1 MAMITRGLR
10 IVFVLGLAFWALRL
24 ASAQDGGAGDGREK
38 SGLCQE
44 KNAALRTE
52 FEQAVST
59 RNSCEQSTDCAVLT
73 PGCPF
78 GCYVGVARAHA
89 SEVEVLAEKLVGSN
103 APDCRCMYKC
113 PAAPQASCVHGICT
127 TEGGH

>member
-1 MAMITRGLR
+1 MAMVKNASK
-10 IVFVLGLAFWALRL
+10 IVFVLVWAVRL
-24 ASAQDGGAGDGREK
+24 ASAQDGDV
-38 SGLCQE
+38 CQE

-52 FEQAVST
+52 LEQAVST
-59 RNSCEQSTDCAVLT
+59 RNSCEHSTDCAVLT

-89 SEVEVLAEKLVGSN
+89 SEVEVLAEKLVGHN

-113 PAAPQASCVHGICT
+113 PAAPRAS
-127 TEGGH
+127 